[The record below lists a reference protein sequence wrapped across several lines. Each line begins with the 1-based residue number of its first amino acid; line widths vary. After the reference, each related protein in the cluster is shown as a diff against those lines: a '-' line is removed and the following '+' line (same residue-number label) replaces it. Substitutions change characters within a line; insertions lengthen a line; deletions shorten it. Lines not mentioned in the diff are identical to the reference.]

1 MGIMWKYISRRTIQV
16 IITLLI
22 YLAVTYFVLDAQPGD
37 ITMQYMNPRF
47 TETQR
52 QALAIRLGLDRPVTE
67 RFITWVGN
75 MLRGELGDSFSESKP
90 VIDIIKERAPRTIFL
105 FLTAA
110 LTTFAAG
117 YYLGK
122 LLAWQ
127 RGSRTEYAV
136 TVFGAVMYSIFT
148 PWFAL
153 LMVLIFSFQFKWFPL
168 GKFLDPVVWRG
179 LPKEMNANIIFNRLM
194 ITAILVVLSLLAV
207 SLLIRR
213 FAPNHAKRIFPE
225 AVFVALVLALLVWV
239 VYPYAYLAG
248 DILHHLILPV
258 LTLTLVNFS
267 GTMLLTR
274 TTMLETLREDYIMAA
289 RAKGLSERVVRDKHA
304 ARNAMLPVFSNFIIG
319 LPFILAGGIITETVF
334 SWPGMGLTL
343 LQAATSSDIP
353 LIMGTWLFI
362 GMLSLSAHL
371 VADVAYVFID
381 PRIRYT

>member
-1 MGIMWKYISRRTIQV
+1 MWKYILRRTVQV
-16 IITLLI
+16 IITLFI
-22 YLAVTYFVLDAQPGD
+22 YLLITYFLLDAQPGD
-37 ITMQYMNPRF
+37 MTLQYINPRF

-52 QALAIRLGLDRPVTE
+52 QALRIRLGLDRPVTE
-67 RFITWVGN
+67 RFVKWIGN
-75 MLRGELGDSFSESKP
+75 MLQGELGDSFSESKP

-110 LTTFAAG
+110 LTTFVVG
-117 YYLGK
+117 YYLGR

-127 RGSRTEYAV
+127 RGTKTEYV
-136 TVFGAVMYSIFT
+136 ITVFGAVMYSIFL
-148 PWFAL
+148 PWFA
-153 LMVLIFSFQFKWFPL
+153 MMMILIFSYQLKWFPL

-179 LPKEMNANIIFNRLM
+179 LTKGINANIIFNRLLL
-194 ITAILVVLSLLAV
+194 TALLVTLALLAV
-207 SLLIRR
+207 SILIRQ
-213 FAPNHAKRIFPE
+213 FAPNHTRRVIPA
-225 AVFVALVLALLVWV
+225 ATALVLIIALLSWV
-239 VYPYAYLAG
+239 AYPYVYLAG
-248 DILHHLILPV
+248 DILRHLVLPV

-289 RAKGLSERVVRDKHA
+289 RAKGLSESVVRDKHA

-319 LPFILAGGIITETVF
+319 LPFIVAGGIITETVF

-343 LQAATSSDIP
+343 LQAATTNDIP

-362 GMLSLSAHL
+362 GILSLTAHL
-371 VADVAYVFID
+371 VADISYVFID

>member
-1 MGIMWKYISRRTIQV
+1 MWKYIARRTVQV
-16 IITLLI
+16 IITLFI
-22 YLAVTYFVLDAQPGD
+22 YLFITYFLLDAQPGD
-37 ITMQYMNPRF
+37 MTLQYMNPRF

-52 QALAIRLGLDRPVTE
+52 QALVVRLGLDRPVGE
-67 RFITWVGN
+67 RFVIWVGN

-90 VIDIIKERAPRTIFL
+90 VMDIIKERAPRTIFL

-110 LTTFAAG
+110 LTTFGVG
-117 YYLGK
+117 YYLGR

-127 RGSRTEYAV
+127 RGTRTEYV
-136 TVFGAVMYSIFT
+136 ITVFGAVMYSIFV

-153 LMVLIFSFQFKWFPL
+153 LMVLIFSYQLKWFPL
-168 GKFLDPVVWRG
+168 GKFLDPVVWHG
-179 LPKEMNANIIFNRLM
+179 LPKELTANVIFNRLM
-194 ITAILVVLSLLAV
+194 LTALLVALVLLGISILV
-207 SLLIRR
+207 RQ
-213 FAPNHAKRIFPE
+213 FAPNHAGKAIP
-225 AVFVALVLALLVWV
+225 AATFVVLLMALLAWV
-239 VYPYAYLAG
+239 AYPYSYLAG
-248 DILHHLILPV
+248 DLLRHLVLPV

-289 RAKGLSERVVRDKHA
+289 RAKGLPESVVRDKHA

-319 LPFILAGGIITETVF
+319 LPFIVAGGIITETVF

-343 LQAATSSDIP
+343 LQAATTSDIP

-362 GMLSLSAHL
+362 GLLSLTAHL
-371 VADVAYVFID
+371 VADIGYVFID

>member
-1 MGIMWKYISRRTIQV
+1 MWKYILRRTAQV
-16 IITLLI
+16 IITLFI
-22 YLAVTYFVLDAQPGD
+22 YLFITYFLLDAQPGD
-37 ITMQYMNPRF
+37 ITLQYVNPRF
-47 TETQR
+47 TESQR
-52 QALAIRLGLDRPVTE
+52 QALRIRLGLDRPVAE

-110 LTTFAAG
+110 LTTFGVG
-117 YYLGK
+117 YYLGR

-127 RGSRTEYAV
+127 RGTKTEYV
-136 TVFGAVMYSIFT
+136 ITVFGAVMYSIFT

-153 LMVLIFSFQFKWFPL
+153 IMVLIFGYQLKLLPL
-168 GKFLDPVVWRG
+168 GKFLDPLVWRN
-179 LPKEMNANIIFNRLM
+179 LPKELSANLIFNRLM
-194 ITAILVVLSLLAV
+194 VTAILVVVALAAV
-207 SLLIRR
+207 SILVRQ
-213 FAPNHAKRIFPE
+213 FAPNRARRVMP
-225 AVFVALVLALLVWV
+225 AALFVALVLALLAWIA
-239 VYPYAYLAG
+239 YPYAYLAK
-248 DILHHLILPV
+248 DILRHLVLPV

-289 RAKGLSERVVRDKHA
+289 RAKGLSENVVRDRHA

-319 LPFILAGGIITETVF
+319 LPFIVAGGIITETVF

-343 LQAATSSDIP
+343 LQAATSNDIP

-362 GMLSLSAHL
+362 GLLSLTAHL
-371 VADVAYVFID
+371 VADISYVFID
-381 PRIRYT
+381 PRIRYA

>member
-1 MGIMWKYISRRTIQV
+1 MWKYILRRSLQV
-16 IITLLI
+16 ILTLLI
-22 YLAVTYFVLDAQPGD
+22 YLAVTYFILDAQPGD
-37 ITMQYMNPRF
+37 ITLQYVNPRF

-52 QALAIRLGLDRPVTE
+52 QALRIRLGLDKPVME

-75 MLRGELGDSFSESKP
+75 MLRGELGDSFSESKA

-110 LTTFAAG
+110 LTTFGVG
-117 YYLGK
+117 YYLGR

-127 RGSRTEYAV
+127 RGSKTEYAV

-153 LMVLIFSFQFKWFPL
+153 IMVLIFSFQLKWFPL
-168 GKFLDPVVWRG
+168 GKFLDPVIWRG
-179 LPKEMNANIIFNRLM
+179 LPQEMNANLIFNRLM
-194 ITAILVVLSLLAV
+194 LTGILVALALLAV
-207 SLLIRR
+207 SLLVRR
-213 FAPNHAKRIFPE
+213 FAPNHAGKILPE
-225 AVFVALVLALLVWV
+225 AVFVVVVLALLAWI

-248 DILHHLILPV
+248 DILHHLVLPV

-289 RAKGLSERVVRDKHA
+289 RAKGLSERMVRDKHA

-343 LQAATSSDIP
+343 LQAATSSDTP

-362 GMLSLSAHL
+362 GILSLTAHL
-371 VADVAYVFID
+371 VADIAYVFID

>member
-1 MGIMWKYISRRTIQV
+1 MWKYILRRTAQV

-22 YLAVTYFVLDAQPGD
+22 YLFITYFLLDAQPGD
-37 ITMQYMNPRF
+37 MTLQYMNPRF

-52 QALAIRLGLDRPVTE
+52 QALAVRLGLDRPVTE
-67 RFITWVGN
+67 RFIMWIGN

-110 LTTFAAG
+110 LTTFGVG
-117 YYLGK
+117 YYLGR

-127 RGSRTEYAV
+127 RGTKTEYV
-136 TVFGAVMYSIFT
+136 ITVFGAVMYSIFL

-153 LMVLIFSFQFKWFPL
+153 LMVLIFSYHFKWFPL
-168 GKFLDPVVWRG
+168 GKFLDPLVWRG
-179 LPKEMNANIIFNRLM
+179 LPKEMNANLIFNRLM
-194 ITAILVVLSLLAV
+194 LTVMLVVLSLMVVTILA
-207 SLLIRR
+207 RKY
-213 FAPNHAKRIFPE
+213 APNRAGQVISG
-225 AVFVALVLALLVWV
+225 ATFVVLVSALLGWV
-239 VYPYAYLAG
+239 TFPFRYLAG
-248 DILHHLILPV
+248 DILRHLVLPV

-289 RAKGLSERVVRDKHA
+289 RAKGLPERMVRDKHA

-319 LPFILAGGIITETVF
+319 LPFIVAGGIITETVF

-343 LQAATSSDIP
+343 LQAATTSDIP

-362 GMLSLSAHL
+362 GLLSLTAHL
-371 VADVAYVFID
+371 VADIAYVFID

>member
-1 MGIMWKYISRRTIQV
+1 MWKYILRRTIQV

-22 YLAVTYFVLDAQPGD
+22 YLFITYFLLDAQPGD
-37 ITMQYMNPRF
+37 MTLQYMNPRF

-52 QALAIRLGLDRPVTE
+52 QALRVRLGLDRPVTE
-67 RFITWVGN
+67 RFVMWIGN

-110 LTTFAAG
+110 LTTFGVG
-117 YYLGK
+117 YYLGR

-127 RGSRTEYAV
+127 RGTKIEYV
-136 TVFGAVMYSIFT
+136 ITVFGSVMYSIFT

-153 LMVLIFSFQFKWFPL
+153 IMVLIFSYQLKWFPL
-168 GKFLDPVVWRG
+168 GKFLDPVVWRA
-179 LPKEMNANIIFNRLM
+179 LPKEFNANLIFNRLM
-194 ITAILVVLSLLAV
+194 LTALLVTLALLAV
-207 SLLIRR
+207 SILVRH
-213 FAPNHAKRIFPE
+213 FAPNHAGRVIPS
-225 AVFVALVLALLVWV
+225 ATFVVLILAMLAWV
-239 VYPYAYLAG
+239 TYPYTYLAG
-248 DILHHLILPV
+248 DILRHLVLPV
-258 LTLTLVNFS
+258 LTLTQVNFS

-289 RAKGLSERVVRDKHA
+289 RAKGLSEAMVRDKHA

-319 LPFILAGGIITETVF
+319 LPFIVAGGIITETVF

-343 LQAATSSDIP
+343 LQAATTNDIP

-362 GMLSLSAHL
+362 GLLSLIAHL
-371 VADVAYVFID
+371 VADIAYVFID

>member
-1 MGIMWKYISRRTIQV
+1 MWKYIFRRTLQV
-16 IITLLI
+16 IATLII
-22 YLAVTYFVLDAQPGD
+22 YLFITYFLLDAQPGD
-37 ITMQYMNPRF
+37 MTLQYMNPRF

-52 QALAIRLGLDRPVTE
+52 QALRVRLGLDKPVTE
-67 RFITWVGN
+67 RFVMWLGN

-90 VIDIIKERAPRTIFL
+90 VIDIIRERAPRTIFL

-110 LTTFAAG
+110 LTSFGVG
-117 YYLGK
+117 YYLGR

-127 RGSRTEYAV
+127 RGTRTEYV
-136 TVFGAVMYSIFT
+136 ITVFGAVMYSIFT

-153 LMVLIFSFQFKWFPL
+153 MMVMFFSYQMKLFPL
-168 GKFLDPVVWRG
+168 GKFLDPVIWRG
-179 LPKEMNANIIFNRLM
+179 LPKTFNANMIFNRLM
-194 ITAILVVLSLLAV
+194 LTALLVLVALLAV
-207 SLLIRR
+207 SFLVRQ
-213 FAPNHAKRIFPE
+213 FAPNHSKRIIPT
-225 AVFVALVLALLVWV
+225 ATVMVLVLALLVWV
-239 VYPYAYLAG
+239 AYPYAYLAG
-248 DILHHLILPV
+248 DILHHLVLPV

-289 RAKGLSERVVRDKHA
+289 RAKGLPESLVRDKHA

-319 LPFILAGGIITETVF
+319 LPFIVAGGIITETIF

-343 LQAATSSDIP
+343 LQAATTNDIP

-362 GMLSLSAHL
+362 GILSLTAHL
-371 VADVAYVFID
+371 VADIAYVFID

>member
-1 MGIMWKYISRRTIQV
+1 MWKYISRRTIQV
-16 IITLLI
+16 IITLLV

-37 ITMQYMNPRF
+37 ITLLYMNPRF

-52 QALAIRLGLDRPVTE
+52 QALRIRLGLDRPVAE
-67 RFITWVGN
+67 RFVTWVGN

-90 VIDIIKERAPRTIFL
+90 VVDIIKERAPRTIFL

-110 LTTFAAG
+110 LTTFAVG
-117 YYLGK
+117 YYLGR
-122 LLAWQ
+122 LLAWK
-127 RGSRTEYAV
+127 RGSKTEYGV

-148 PWFAL
+148 PWFAM
-153 LMVLIFSFQFKWFPL
+153 LMVLIFSFQLKWFPL
-168 GKFLDPVVWRG
+168 GKFLNPVIWRG
-179 LPKEMNANIIFNRLM
+179 LPKDMNANLIFNRLLL
-194 ITAILVVLSLLAV
+194 TAVLVALSLLAV
-207 SLLIRR
+207 SLLIRKL
-213 FAPNHAKRIFPE
+213 APHRSSRILPE
-225 AVFVALVLALLVWV
+225 VIFVVVTLALLAWIA
-239 VYPYAYLAG
+239 YPYAYLAG
-248 DILHHLILPV
+248 DILRHLILPV

-274 TTMLETLREDYIMAA
+274 TTMLETLREDYILAA
-289 RAKGLSERVVRDKHA
+289 RAKGLPERVVRDNHA

-343 LQAATSSDIP
+343 LQAATNNDIP

-362 GMLSLSAHL
+362 GMLSLAAHL
-371 VADVAYVFID
+371 VADVGYVFLD

>member
-1 MGIMWKYISRRTIQV
+1 MWKYILRRTVQV
-16 IITLLI
+16 IITLFI
-22 YLAVTYFVLDAQPGD
+22 YLFITYFLLDAQPGD
-37 ITMQYMNPRF
+37 MTLQYMNPRF

-90 VIDIIKERAPRTIFL
+90 VIDIILERAPRTIFL

-110 LTTFAAG
+110 LTTFAVG
-117 YYLGK
+117 YYLGR

-127 RGSRTEYAV
+127 RGTKTEYV
-136 TVFGAVMYSIFT
+136 ITVFGAVMYSIFL

-153 LMVLIFSFQFKWFPL
+153 LMVLIFSYHFKWFPL
-168 GKFLDPVVWRG
+168 GKFLDPLIWRG
-179 LPKEMNANIIFNRLM
+179 LPKELNANMIFNRLM
-194 ITAILVVLSLLAV
+194 LTALLVGVALLVVSILA
-207 SLLIRR
+207 RR
-213 FAPNHAKRIFPE
+213 YAPNRAKQIFTGS
-225 AVFVALVLALLVWV
+225 AFVVLILALLAWITF
-239 VYPYAYLAG
+239 PFTYLAG
-248 DILHHLILPV
+248 DILRHLVLPV
-258 LTLTLVNFS
+258 MTLTLVNFS

-289 RAKGLSERVVRDKHA
+289 RAKGLPERVVRDKHA

-319 LPFILAGGIITETVF
+319 LPFIVAGGIITETVF

-343 LQAATSSDIP
+343 LQAATTSDIP

-362 GMLSLSAHL
+362 GILSLTAHL
-371 VADVAYVFID
+371 VADIAYVFID